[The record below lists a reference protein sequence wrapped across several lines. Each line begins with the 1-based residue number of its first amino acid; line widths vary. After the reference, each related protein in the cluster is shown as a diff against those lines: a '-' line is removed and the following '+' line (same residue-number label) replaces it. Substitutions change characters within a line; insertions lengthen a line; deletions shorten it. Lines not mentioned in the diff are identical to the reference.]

1 VEQSCSSAGSVAK
14 TDFEPE
20 ETPRQKAAPEFV
32 GLRQAAPMLAAA
44 VVAVG
49 LAISLFAIYVVREP
63 MPAQVAPISL
73 PTSSSSPTPTGQPTA
88 EPTAAPTAPPTEPV
102 EPAVEYAKY
111 PNYPAAGDRIG
122 TITMPSLKLSWP
134 IYQGT
139 TDAELAKGVGHY
151 AKSVLPGQKD
161 NSVLSGHR
169 TTVFNKLGKL
179 KKGQLILVK
188 TSAGTFTYKVRS
200 TRIVMKTDR
209 TVIVPTA
216 GAVLTLTTC
225 YPFNNLGATDHAYVV
240 SADLVR

>member
-1 VEQSCSSAGSVAK
+1 
-14 TDFEPE
+14 
-20 ETPRQKAAPEFV
+20 
-32 GLRQAAPMLAAA
+32 
-44 VVAVG
+44 VVALG
-49 LAISLFAIYVVREP
+49 FAIMLFAIYVVREP
-63 MPAQVAPISL
+63 MPAQVAPIAAPSA
-73 PTSSSSPTPTGQPTA
+73 PVQTPTPTD
-88 EPTAAPTAPPTEPV
+88 AATPAPNATS
-102 EPAVEYAKY
+102 PAFEYAKY
-111 PNYPAAGDRIG
+111 PDYPNIGDRVG
-122 TITMPSLKLSWP
+122 TITLPTLKLSWP

-179 KKGQLILVK
+179 REGELILVK

-240 SADLVR
+240 SADLVK

>member
-1 VEQSCSSAGSVAK
+1 
-14 TDFEPE
+14 
-20 ETPRQKAAPEFV
+20 
-32 GLRQAAPMLAAA
+32 MLAAA

-63 MPAQVAPISL
+63 MPVQVAPISL
-73 PTSSSSPTPTGQPTA
+73 PTSSSSPTPTGEPTTEPTTAPTA
-88 EPTAAPTAPPTEPV
+88 GPTAAPT
-102 EPAVEYAKY
+102 EPAFEYAKY

-134 IYQGT
+134 IFQGT

-179 KKGQLILVK
+179 KRGQLILVK

-216 GAVLTLTTC
+216 EAVLTLTTC

-240 SADLVR
+240 SADLVK

>member
-1 VEQSCSSAGSVAK
+1 
-14 TDFEPE
+14 
-20 ETPRQKAAPEFV
+20 
-32 GLRQAAPMLAAA
+32 MLAASM
-44 VVAVG
+44 VALG
-49 LAISLFAIYVVREP
+49 LAIVLFAIYVVREP
-63 MPAQVAPISL
+63 MPPQVAPIAA
-73 PTSSSSPTPTGQPTA
+73 PTTSAEPTA
-88 EPTAAPTAPPTEPV
+88 EPSSQPAATPTAP
-102 EPAVEYAKY
+102 AFEYAKY
-111 PNYPAAGDRIG
+111 PNYPSTGDRIG
-122 TITMPSLKLSWP
+122 TISLPSLKLNWP

-151 AKSVLPGQKD
+151 AKSVLPGQND

-179 KKGQLILVK
+179 KAGQLILVK

-200 TRIVMKTDR
+200 SRVVLKTDR

-225 YPFNNLGATDHAYVV
+225 YPFNQLGATDHAYVV